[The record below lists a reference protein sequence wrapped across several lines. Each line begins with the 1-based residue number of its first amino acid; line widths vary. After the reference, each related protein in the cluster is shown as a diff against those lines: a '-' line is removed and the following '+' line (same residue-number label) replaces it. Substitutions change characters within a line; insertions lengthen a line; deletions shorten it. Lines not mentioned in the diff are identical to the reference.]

1 MKNENPQVMY
11 ITYVRCFD
19 GSLQVSTLKAPTLP
33 ILKFL
38 TYPSG
43 QGAVYNIIVEDPKN
57 SNMEAAYSPVATY
70 GCPECG
76 QPSKIFH
83 VFRCFPSLHP
93 QNHTRL
99 HRWKTSTF
107 LKPFNELVCVL

>member
-1 MKNENPQVMY
+1 MY

-19 GSLQVSTLKAPTLP
+19 GLLQVSTLKAPTLP

-57 SNMEAAYSPVATY
+57 SYMEASYSPVATY

-76 QPSKIFH
+76 QPSKIFR